1 VRRGLTTSI
10 SKKAL
15 MVILSGGVLVTASCA
30 VAKDSGGEAIN
41 SVATVHHSDLD
52 TIPSGEDGV
61 GKKMLASYYGRSL
74 EGSPMANGHP
84 FDAEDYTAAHRSLPF
99 GTMLEV
105 SYGGE
110 SVRVAVT
117 DRGPYVAGRDLDLS
131 LAAAQ
136 RIGLSGQGEAPVRV
150 RVISLAEARS

>member
-1 VRRGLTTSI
+1 MCGGVLATSI

-15 MVILSGGVLVTASCA
+15 MVILSGGVLLTASCA
-30 VAKDSGGEAIN
+30 VADDNGGDEAIN

-52 TIPSGEDGV
+52 TISGQDGV
-61 GKKMLASYYGRSL
+61 GKKMVASYYGRSL
-74 EGSPMANGHP
+74 EGSPMANGHT
-84 FDAEDYTAAHRSLPF
+84 FDADDYTAAHRSLPF
-99 GTMLEV
+99 GTKLEV

-131 LAAAQ
+131 LVAAQ
-136 RIGLSGQGEAPVRV
+136 KIGLTGQGEAPVRV
-150 RVISLAEARS
+150 RVISS